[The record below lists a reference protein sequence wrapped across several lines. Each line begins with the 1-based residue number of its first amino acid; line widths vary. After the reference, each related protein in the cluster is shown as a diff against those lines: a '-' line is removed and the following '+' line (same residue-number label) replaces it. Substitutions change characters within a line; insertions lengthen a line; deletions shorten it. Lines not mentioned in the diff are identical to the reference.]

1 MAGELTP
8 HEDVFVKKASKYGA
22 TVRPISAA
30 SPTLSYR
37 YSMGQF
43 ACVRPQTSGGRAE
56 FPSSLMSSRT
66 VLLVSKSLRLGC
78 GSPEIQLWLFFFFF
92 AEVGPFVFHSK
103 TFICRTVTI
112 SFSTV
117 PSSLSPNV
125 KAEGTQR
132 LPRSL
137 PSSSASVM
145 EEWVH
150 CFDFDSADGPN
161 RIKWR

>member
-1 MAGELTP
+1 MEPLSALFLP
-8 HEDVFVKKASKYGA
+8 HLPHSVIDTAWVNSHASARRRVEVARNFQARSCRHEQCFWCQNLFDLAAALLKY
-22 TVRPISAA
+22 S
-30 SPTLSYR
+30 
-37 YSMGQF
+37 F
-43 ACVRPQTSGGRAE
+43 
-56 FPSSLMSSRT
+56 
-66 VLLVSKSLRLGC
+66 GC
-78 GSPEIQLWLFFFFF
+78 FFFF